1 MDPVL
6 KQNLCFF
13 VITDPMNSAWD
24 AEKKCQIQTWVV
36 FSAIQ
41 THTKCEFW
49 KFYYKIIFS
58 SYILNNYKI
67 FKKIKTN
74 CYVINKTFNI

>member
-1 MDPVL
+1 M
-6 KQNLCFF
+6 
-13 VITDPMNSAWD
+13 
-24 AEKKCQIQTWVV
+24 WVV

-49 KFYYKIIFS
+49 KFYHKIIFS
-58 SYILNNYKI
+58 SYIFHNY
-67 FKKIKTN
+67 KIKTN